1 MKTGIKTVSRLGFWS
16 AIISFIFGIAY
27 VIAQIADSLGLLGQ
41 QGDPLGLIFLMLPSL
56 FLASSF
62 IISMVISIHYYDPED
77 KSESIDFLPRKNG
90 NR

>member
-16 AIISFIFGIAY
+16 AILSFIFGIAY

-41 QGDPLGLIFLMLPSL
+41 QGSPLGLIFLMLPSL

-62 IISMVISIHYYDPED
+62 IILMVSIHYYAPKD